1 MKRRSVHARRLSRI
15 PPSASVER
23 QVEIPLPSAL
33 RKDRLQLGSSVA
45 LVDIEGERLKLRF
58 LRTAAPEDEAKALT
72 EAEQMALARGGV
84 TSVSDVEARLAH
96 ARAAAEYQGLCATSL
111 SVEEAAVRLDVN
123 PSRIRQRLAE
133 RSLFGLKDGNA
144 WLLPAFQFQRAG
156 LVSGVDAVFKRLP
169 SDISPLAVA
178 RWFGIPNP
186 DLATRDHEETPLTP
200 LQWLQSGN
208 SHETA
213 AELAAAL

>member
-1 MKRRSVHARRLSRI
+1 MPARRLSRV
-15 PPSASVER
+15 PPNASVER

-33 RKDRLQLGSSVA
+33 KRERMQLGSSVA

-58 LRTAAPEDEAKALT
+58 LRTPAPEDEAKALT
-72 EAEQMALARGGV
+72 EAEQLALGRGGV
-84 TSVSDVEARLAH
+84 TSVSDAEARLAH

-111 SVEEAAVRLDVN
+111 SVEQAAARLDVN

-133 RSLFGLKDGNA
+133 RSLFGLKDGSA
-144 WLLPAFQFQRAG
+144 WLLPAFQFRRAG
-156 LVSGVDAVFKRLP
+156 SVPGIDVVLKRLP

-186 DLATRDHEETPLTP
+186 DLATRDDAETPLTP
-200 LQWLQSGN
+200 LQWLLSGN
-208 SHETA
+208 SPETA
-213 AELAAAL
+213 AELGAAL

>member
-1 MKRRSVHARRLSRI
+1 MKRRSVQARRLSRV

-72 EAEQMALARGGV
+72 EAEQRALARGGV
-84 TSVSDVEARLAH
+84 ASVSDAEARLAH

-111 SVEEAAVRLDVN
+111 SVEEAAARLDVN

-156 LVSGVDAVFKRLP
+156 LVPGIDAVLKRLP
-169 SDISPLAVA
+169 ADISPLAVA
-178 RWFGIPNP
+178 RWLGIPNP
-186 DLATRDHEETPLTP
+186 DLATRDDEETPLTP
-200 LQWLQSGN
+200 LQWLLSGN
-208 SHETA
+208 SPETA

>member
-1 MKRRSVHARRLSRI
+1 M
-15 PPSASVER
+15 
-23 QVEIPLPSAL
+23 EIPLPSAL

-72 EAEQMALARGGV
+72 EAEQRALARGGV
-84 TSVSDVEARLAH
+84 ASVSDAKARLAH

-111 SVEEAAVRLDVN
+111 SVEEAAARLDVN

-156 LVSGVDAVFKRLP
+156 LVPGIDAVFKRLP

-208 SHETA
+208 SPETA

>member
-84 TSVSDVEARLAH
+84 TSVSDAEARLAH

-186 DLATRDHEETPLTP
+186 DLATRDDEETALTP

-208 SHETA
+208 SPETA